1 MKALKITYWASTIL
15 FVSLFTTTGTLYL
28 LHSPT
33 FVRRTVD
40 LHYPLYLL
48 DIIGLAKVLG
58 GIALVTPRFKRLK
71 EWAYAG
77 FSFDF
82 IGAIWSHFYVQGFGE
97 YTLILVPFS
106 ILMIS
111 YVSFHRLEQR
121 PATAIIKYK
130 YPKHAV

>member
-1 MKALKITYWASTIL
+1 MKKIKIIYWISTLL
-15 FVSLFTTTGTLYL
+15 FAGIFTTTGTLYL

-33 FVRRTVD
+33 FVKRATD
-40 LHYPLYLL
+40 LSYPPYLL
-48 DIIGLAKVLG
+48 NIIGTAKILG
-58 GIALVTPRFKRLK
+58 AIALVTPRFRRLK

-106 ILMIS
+106 ILMVSYIS
-111 YVSFHRLEQR
+111 YHRLQR
-121 PATAIIKYK
+121 NAATAIIRD
-130 YPKHAV
+130 